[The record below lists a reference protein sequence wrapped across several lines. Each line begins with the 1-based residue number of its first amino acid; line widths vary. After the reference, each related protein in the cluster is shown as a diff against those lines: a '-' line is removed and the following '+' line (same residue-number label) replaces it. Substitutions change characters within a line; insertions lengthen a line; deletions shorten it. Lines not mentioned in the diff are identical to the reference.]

1 MLGPITSSF
10 DLKEGDDFQKVI
22 DQFFEEC
29 PQYNDKLIF
38 TGMIYDAKTV
48 FEYYNRA
55 KVLLMTSRHE
65 SWGNVYCEA
74 AALGCY
80 ILSTDVGGATLAS
93 NDWKFGH
100 KLEQE
105 DSEGLA
111 HAMEGIVNG
120 TIPMDARN
128 ELKFEDI
135 NYSYMVNKVLLPK
148 IGFVPLGKKVNFR
161 E

>member
-1 MLGPITSSF
+1 M
-10 DLKEGDDFQKVI
+10 
-22 DQFFEEC
+22 
-29 PQYNDKLIF
+29 
-38 TGMIYDAKTV
+38 
-48 FEYYNRA
+48 
-55 KVLLMTSRHE
+55 
-65 SWGNVYCEA
+65 
-74 AALGCY
+74 
-80 ILSTDVGGATLAS
+80 AS